1 MKDKIVELVVKKM
14 EGRSKAGII
23 TYGTTLCANNDD
35 DFLVHAQ
42 EEAMDLAL
50 YLEKLIQ
57 QRKNNKS

>member
-1 MKDKIVELVVKKM
+1 MKDKIVETVVNKM
-14 EGRSKAGII
+14 KGRSKAGII
-23 TYGTTLCANNDD
+23 AYGTTLHANNDD

-57 QRKNNKS
+57 QRNG